1 MALVEAAADVICAV
15 QSTPVQCAS
24 VQVWNKIQWLCIERS
39 TIWHKVSSAINM
51 SGGYGK
57 HSLVFA

>member
-1 MALVEAAADVICAV
+1 MTLVEAAADVICAV
-15 QSTPVQCAS
+15 QCKCVEQD
-24 VQVWNKIQWLCIERS
+24 QLLCSAALGR
-39 TIWHKVSSAINM
+39 HKVSSIINM

>member
-15 QSTPVQCAS
+15 QYS
-24 VQVWNKIQWLCIERS
+24 VQMWNKIQRLCSERS
-39 TIWHKVSSAINM
+39 IKHKVSSAINM
-51 SGGYGK
+51 SGGYSK